1 MFCPKCGTEN
11 DDDAKYCE
19 GCGQSLQKGVNK
31 RDMINKE
38 KNSSGGMS
46 NGVKALIVIC
56 IILIAGIGVTAGM
69 LIQKPASST
78 AANTTQAAPAAT
90 VTTTQPSSNQPYQPT
105 WHKVA
110 VYTGPGEDFGSFTIK
125 GNQFKVTMS
134 AVPSITYTSN
144 YLDVYVY
151 EGNIIGLNQISSG
164 TLSWG
169 DTENPVK
176 KEDSIIVSQGSG
188 TYTLDILPTDID
200 NYAVTVWDY
209 Y

>member
-19 GCGQSLQKGVNK
+19 GCGRSLQKGIHEQNIQNK
-31 RDMINKE
+31 Q
-38 KNSSGGMS
+38 KNESSGMN

-56 IILIAGIGVTAGM
+56 VVLVAGIGITAGM
-69 LIQKPASST
+69 LLQNPASS
-78 AANTTQAAPAAT
+78 AANNSKQDQV
-90 VTTTQPSSNQPYQPT
+90 VTTTQSPDTQTYQPT
-105 WHKVA
+105 WHKIA
-110 VYTGPGEDFGSFTIK
+110 VYTGPGEDYGSFTIK

-134 AVPSITYTSN
+134 AVPSITYNTN

-151 EGNIIGLNQISSG
+151 EGNTIGLNTVGSG
-164 TLSWG
+164 TLSWSE
-169 DTENPVK
+169 TANPDK
-176 KEDSIIVSQGSG
+176 KEDSILVSRGSG
-188 TYTLDILPTDID
+188 IYTLDILPTDID

>member
-1 MFCPKCGTEN
+1 MFCPKCGTDN

-19 GCGQSLQKGVNK
+19 GCGRSLQKGIHEQNIQNK
-31 RDMINKE
+31 Q
-38 KNSSGGMS
+38 KNESSGMG

-56 IILIAGIGVTAGM
+56 VVLVAGIGITAGM
-69 LIQKPASST
+69 LLQNPSSSV
-78 AANTTQAAPAAT
+78 ANNSKQDH
-90 VTTTQPSSNQPYQPT
+90 VITTTQSSDTQTYQPT

-110 VYTGPGEDFGSFTIK
+110 VYTGPGEDYGSFTIK

-134 AVPSITYTSN
+134 AVPAITYTTN

-151 EGNIIGLNQISSG
+151 EGNTIGINTVGSG
-164 TLSWG
+164 TLSWSE
-169 DTENPVK
+169 TENPDK
-176 KEDSIIVSQGSG
+176 KEDSILVSQGSG
-188 TYTLDILPTDID
+188 IYTLDILPTDID

>member
-1 MFCPKCGTEN
+1 MFCPKCGTKN

-19 GCGQSLQKGVNK
+19 GCGQSLHKG
-31 RDMINKE
+31 INKKDMLDKE
-38 KNSSGGMS
+38 RNNSGGMS
-46 NGVKALIVIC
+46 NGVKALIVVC
-56 IILIAGIGVTAGM
+56 IVLIAGIGVTAGM
-69 LIQKPASST
+69 LLQKPAST
-78 AANTTQAAPAAT
+78 AVNTTPAAPT
-90 VTTTQPSSNQPYQPT
+90 TTTTTTQSSSAQPYQPT

-110 VYTGPGEDFGSFTIK
+110 VYTGPGEDYGSFTIR

-134 AVPSITYTSN
+134 AVPAVTYTSN

-151 EGNIIGLNQISSG
+151 EGNTVGYDTVG
-164 TLSWG
+164 FRTLSWG
-169 DTENPVK
+169 DTENPIK
-176 KEDSIIVSQGSG
+176 KEDSIVVSQGSG

>member
-1 MFCPKCGTEN
+1 MFCPKCGTKN

-31 RDMINKE
+31 RDILDKE
-38 KNSSGGMS
+38 KTSGGGMS
-46 NGVKALIVIC
+46 SGVKALIVIC
-56 IILIAGIGVTAGM
+56 IVLIAGIGVTAGM
-69 LIQKPASST
+69 LLQKPAGTVT
-78 AANTTQAAPAAT
+78 ANATQAAPAT
-90 VTTTQPSSNQPYQPT
+90 TTTQSSNAQVYQPT

-110 VYTGPGEDFGSFTIK
+110 VYTGPGEDYGSFTIR
-125 GNQFKVTMS
+125 GNQFKVTLS
-134 AVPSITYTSN
+134 AVPAITYSTN

-151 EGNIIGLNQISSG
+151 QGNTVGYNTVGSG

-169 DTENPVK
+169 NTENPVK
-176 KEDSIIVSQGSG
+176 KEDSIMVSQGSG

>member
-1 MFCPKCGTEN
+1 MFCPKCGTKN
-11 DDDAKYCE
+11 DADAKYCE

-31 RDMINKE
+31 RDILDKE
-38 KNSSGGMS
+38 KNNSSGMS
-46 NGVKALIVIC
+46 NGVKALIIVC
-56 IILIAGIGVTAGM
+56 IVLIAGISVTAGM
-69 LIQKPASST
+69 LLQKPAST
-78 AANTTQAAPAAT
+78 ATNVTQAAPAT
-90 VTTTQPSSNQPYQPT
+90 TTTTQSSSAQPYQPT

-110 VYTGPGEDFGSFTIK
+110 VYTGPGEDYGSFTIR
-125 GNQFKVTMS
+125 GNQFKVTLS
-134 AVPSITYTSN
+134 AVPAVTYTSN

-151 EGNIIGLNQISSG
+151 EGNTVGYDTVGSR

-169 DTENPVK
+169 DTENPIK
-176 KEDSIIVSQGSG
+176 KEDSIVVSQGSG